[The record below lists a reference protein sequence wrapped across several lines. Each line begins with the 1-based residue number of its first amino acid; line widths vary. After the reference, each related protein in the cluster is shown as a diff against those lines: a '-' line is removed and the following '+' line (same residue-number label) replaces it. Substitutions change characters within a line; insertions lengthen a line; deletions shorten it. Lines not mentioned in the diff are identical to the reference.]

1 MAMGKIC
8 TPRISVG
15 ACAPCWNLGS
25 DSDGLSIAL
34 EGILPFIWKIV
45 QVQNGITL
53 SFYLVKSKVYKNTDP
68 FHCIPLLFSSD
79 WQLSCWG
86 GWLSAWFTYTHT
98 HTHTTL
104 SNVSWVIP
112 SVVPSKCTF
121 SSFALCRAEIF
132 FFPTIYVLVL
142 FFFFLTIP
150 SSIHFSLLAF
160 YCN

>member
-8 TPRISVG
+8 TSRISVG

-98 HTHTTL
+98 HTHTPPYQMFPGSYPVWFLL
-104 SNVSWVIP
+104 SVLSHP
-112 SVVPSKCTF
+112 
-121 SSFALCRAEIF
+121 LHYAELRF
-132 FFPTIYVLVL
+132 FFSNYLCSGS
-142 FFFFLTIP
+142 FFFFLNNPIFNSFL
-150 SSIHFSLLAF
+150 SSCILL
-160 YCN
+160 